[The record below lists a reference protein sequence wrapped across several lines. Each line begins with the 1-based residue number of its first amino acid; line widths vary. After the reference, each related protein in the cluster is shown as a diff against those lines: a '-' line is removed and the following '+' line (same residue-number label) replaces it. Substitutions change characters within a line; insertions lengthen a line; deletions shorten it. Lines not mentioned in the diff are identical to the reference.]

1 MSFILKT
8 KNFFISFLF
17 KKWPSISQWLQ
28 LPETFKKEEKIVFSF
43 FLILF
48 SSSLIFLGINFY
60 FKNTLIKPAEG
71 GFFTEGVVGQPRF
84 INPLYGISDI
94 DRDLIELI
102 FSGLMK
108 HTLEGKIVPDLA
120 KKEPKIKED
129 GKIFE
134 FYLKENLF
142 WSDGHPLTADDVV
155 FTIETIQNPDLK
167 SPLRPA
173 WLGVEVEK
181 ISETAIRFRL
191 RRPYFPFLE
200 NATLKIIPKH
210 IWQALPIQNFHLAI
224 YNLKPIGSGPYKLKR
239 LGQDQLG
246 IIRSLTLTRN
256 ERYHGQK
263 PNIKKINFIFFEE
276 ENDLIKKVE
285 ENRIDSFSLAHPKY
299 FKNIDN
305 SLLVYRFSLPRY
317 FAVFFN
323 PEKSEILAQKQ
334 IRRALNYATNKKEI
348 AEKIFTEK
356 ARIVESPILPDI
368 YAISPPDFTY
378 QFNLKKAEE
387 ILDEIGFLKRD
398 DGKREKIIKKEPAF
412 QFKSNLSLN
421 SRGIEVR
428 KLQECLAGLP
438 KIYPEGE
445 ITGHF
450 GQKTRKAVIKFQEKY
465 PEEILKPF
473 GLKKGTG
480 RVLEATR
487 LKLNEICFPSK
498 EEKIPLKFSLVTVN
512 QPILK
517 DVSFLLKNQWQLAGF
532 ELELIFVE
540 ISDLEKDFIRPREY
554 EAILFGQ
561 AMGILPDPFP
571 FWHSLQK
578 ENPGLNLALYHN
590 REVDRLLER
599 IRENQNEEARKKE
612 LEEFQNILIEEA
624 PAVFLVNPDYLYFV
638 SPKIK
643 GIKEGIIVNPS
654 KRFIEIENWYLKTKR
669 VWK

>member
-1 MSFILKT
+1 MSFFLKI
-8 KNFFISFLF
+8 KNFLISLLF
-17 KKWPSISQWLQ
+17 KKWPSISQWFQ
-28 LPETFKKEEKIVFSF
+28 LPRILKKEEKIVF
-43 FLILF
+43 FLFLVLF
-48 SSSLIFLGINFY
+48 LSSLIFLGINFY
-60 FKNTLIKPAEG
+60 LKNTLIKPAEG

-84 INPLYGISDI
+84 INPLYGISSDI
-94 DRDLIELI
+94 DRDLVELI

-108 HTLEGKIVPDLA
+108 YTLEGKIVPDLA
-120 KKEPKIKED
+120 KEVKIKEG
-129 GKIFE
+129 GKIYE

-142 WSDGHPLTADDVV
+142 WSDGHPLTANDVI
-155 FTIETIQNPDLK
+155 FTIETIKNPETK

-181 ISETAIRFRL
+181 ISDLIIRFKL
-191 RRPYFPFLE
+191 KNPYFPFLE
-200 NATLKIIPKH
+200 NTTLKIIPKH
-210 IWQALPIQNFHLAI
+210 IWQDIPIQNLHLAI
-224 YNLKPIGSGPYKLKR
+224 YNLRPVGSGPYKLKELAQDR
-239 LGQDQLG
+239 LGA
-246 IIRSLTLTRN
+246 IRSLVLTRN
-256 ERYHGQK
+256 EKYHGQK
-263 PNIKKINFIFFEE
+263 SNIKKINFLFFEE
-276 ENDLIKKVE
+276 KENLIKKAK
-285 ENRIDSFSLAHPKY
+285 ENQVHSFSLVYPKD
-299 FKNIDN
+299 FKNIN
-305 SLLVYRFSLPRY
+305 NQWRVYRFSMPRY

-387 ILDEIGFLKRD
+387 ILDEIGFLKRE

-421 SRGIEVR
+421 SRGVGVR

-438 KIYPEGE
+438 EIYPEGE
-445 ITGHF
+445 ITGTF
-450 GQKTRKAVIKFQEKY
+450 GPKTKKAVSNFQKEYLKDIKRLGEV
-465 PEEILKPF
+465 EIK
-473 GLKKGTG
+473 
-480 RVLEATR
+480 TR
-487 LKLNEICFPSK
+487 LKLNEICFPPK
-498 EEKIPLKFSLVTVN
+498 EEKIPLKFSLVTVD

-517 DVSFLLKNQWQLAGF
+517 EVSFLLKNQWQLAGI
-532 ELELIFVE
+532 ELELIFRD
-540 ISDLEKDFIRPREY
+540 ISALEKDYIGPREY
-554 EAILFGQ
+554 ESILFGQ
-561 AMGILPDPFP
+561 ALGILPDPFP

-612 LEEFQNILIEEA
+612 LEKFQNILIKDA

-643 GIKEGIIVNPS
+643 GLKEGIIVNPS
-654 KRFIEIENWYLKTKR
+654 KRFIEIENWYLRTKR